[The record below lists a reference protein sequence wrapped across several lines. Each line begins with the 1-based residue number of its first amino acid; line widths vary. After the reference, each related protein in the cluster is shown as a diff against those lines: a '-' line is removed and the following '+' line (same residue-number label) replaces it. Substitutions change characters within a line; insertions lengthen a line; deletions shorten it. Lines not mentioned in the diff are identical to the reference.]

1 MRKENRERSKSRGQT
16 SLYYALQGGGKYRKA
31 GLNEKDHAEEGNTFI
46 SVCLLVPR
54 LLVYYEYKQKTTSD
68 CTKRKS

>member
-1 MRKENRERSKSRGQT
+1 MRTAEQSKSRAQT
-16 SLYYALQGGGKYRKA
+16 CLYYALPGGGKEREA

-54 LLVYYEYKQKTTSD
+54 QLL
-68 CTKRKS
+68 